1 MQKKLSVKTFLLG
14 FQHLFAMFGATVL
27 VPALT
32 GMNPAVAL
40 VTAGLGTL
48 VFHLITGRKV
58 PVFVGSSFAYI
69 GAIQLI
75 MEMHTDEAGGSVFNT
90 ARIPYVQGA
99 VIIAGLIY
107 VAISVV
113 IYFIGVERIRKIF
126 PPVVIGPVI
135 VVIGLTLSPTAINM
149 ASGNWAIAVIT
160 LGIVILLSIFA
171 KGFFKLV
178 PVLIGIFGGYLAS
191 VAHDFLFPAAEKL
204 INFDPVVSAPWISK
218 FWDFSGGFFTLPK
231 FEWSAIILLA
241 PIALVTFMEHIG
253 DITTNGSVVGKDFL
267 KDPGLHRTLLGDGL
281 ATMVAGCVGGPPNT
295 TYGENTGVL
304 AVTKVYDP
312 FVLEIAAGMAVVLG
326 LFGKF
331 AALLQTIP
339 SPVMGGVSILLFGM
353 IASVGMRTLAE
364 ADLDFSHSRNLI
376 IVALILVIGIGLSG
390 GVQIFGVNFSGLF
403 IAVVVGA
410 LMNQILPKEV

>member
-1 MQKKLSVKTFLLG
+1 M
-14 FQHLFAMFGATVL
+14 
-27 VPALT
+27 
-32 GMNPAVAL
+32 
-40 VTAGLGTL
+40 
-48 VFHLITGRKV
+48 GR
-58 PVFVGSSFAYI
+58 
-69 GAIQLI
+69 
-75 MEMHTDEAGGSVFNT
+75 T
-90 ARIPYVQGA
+90 
-99 VIIAGLIY
+99 
-107 VAISVV
+107 
-113 IYFIGVERIRKIF
+113 
-126 PPVVIGPVI
+126 
-135 VVIGLTLSPTAINM
+135 
-149 ASGNWAIAVIT
+149 
-160 LGIVILLSIFA
+160 
-171 KGFFKLV
+171 
-178 PVLIGIFGGYLAS
+178 
-191 VAHDFLFPAAEKL
+191 
-204 INFDPVVSAPWISK
+204 
-218 FWDFSGGFFTLPK
+218 FSGSRP
-231 FEWSAIILLA
+231 A
-241 PIALVTFMEHIG
+241 PYTV
-253 DITTNGSVVGKDFL
+253 
-267 KDPGLHRTLLGDGL
+267 GDGL